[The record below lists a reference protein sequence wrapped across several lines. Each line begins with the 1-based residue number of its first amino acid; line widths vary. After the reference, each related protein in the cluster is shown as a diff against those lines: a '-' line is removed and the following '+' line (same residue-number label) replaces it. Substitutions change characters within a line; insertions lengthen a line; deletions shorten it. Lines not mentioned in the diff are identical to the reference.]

1 MAALLIGNLIEFQ
14 VQQDSAPNY
23 YRPLPLRSSS
33 LLSSIVAP
41 ARIGSYY
48 RVQET
53 IGRAEL
59 FGPNDPAFQN
69 WKWRNLAFVDVIPG
83 WSRTIQPAEAQKLRR
98 RTLFT
103 LRVPTF
109 RARAPT
115 TLLIRVLV
123 DPDEIREGRGILLP
137 VSDDVRRRA
146 PKALREVYEVFLVS
160 EAALPACEEFLE

>member
-1 MAALLIGNLIEFQ
+1 M
-14 VQQDSAPNY
+14 
-23 YRPLPLRSSS
+23 
-33 LLSSIVAP
+33 
-41 ARIGSYY
+41 
-48 RVQET
+48 
-53 IGRAEL
+53 
-59 FGPNDPAFQN
+59 
-69 WKWRNLAFVDVIPG
+69 
-83 WSRTIQPAEAQKLRR
+83 RR

-123 DPDEIREGRGILLP
+123 DPDEIREGRGILVP

-160 EAALPACEEFLE
+160 EAALPAFEEFLE